1 MTTAP
6 EAKRRIRDLI
16 AARPALAGIPVLYG
30 KATREAQVAP
40 EMLWL
45 GSIEDGDIDWA
56 AFGRVRQAE
65 EYTIG
70 ITAVKETVGDTNT
83 AEYDTEARVAELL
96 TEARK
101 AFQNDPTLN
110 NLFERG
116 RHVRGGQ
123 HHHRPHRGTRRLAQH
138 RADPRPLPSPRPRI
152 LTDHTTLGGS
162 I

>member
-6 EAKRRIRDLI
+6 EAKKRIRDLI
-16 AARPALAGIPVLYG
+16 AARPALTGIPVRYG

-56 AFGRVRQAE
+56 ALGRVRQVE

-70 ITAVKETVGDTNT
+70 ISAVKETPGDTDT

-96 TEARK
+96 TEARL
-101 AFQNDPTLN
+101 ALQNDPTLGG
-110 NLFERG
+110 LLSEGVTFE
-116 RHVRGGQ
+116 
-123 HHHRPHRGTRRLAQH
+123 
-138 RADPRPLPSPRPRI
+138 
-152 LTDHTTLGGS
+152 GGS
-162 I
+162 ITIDPTEEPAGWLAIAQIRVRCQARVLATS

>member
-56 AFGRVRQAE
+56 ALGRVRQAE
-65 EYTIG
+65 EYTVG

-96 TEARK
+96 TEARL
-101 AFQNDPTLN
+101 ALQNDPTLN
-110 NLFERG
+110 NLLSEGVTFE
-116 RHVRGGQ
+116 
-123 HHHRPHRGTRRLAQH
+123 A
-138 RADPRPLPSPRPRI
+138 
-152 LTDHTTLGGS
+152 GS
-162 I
+162 ITTDPTEEPAGWLSIAQIRVRCQARVLAS